1 MNARRSNNDP
11 NQLTWTHGG
20 LGGGSRSN
28 RLLLALFWRESVSRD
43 AFPASFISVNL
54 REHDAITD

>member
-1 MNARRSNNDP
+1 MQEGTTMTRIS
-11 NQLTWTHGG
+11 WHGHMV
-20 LGGGSRSN
+20 GGGSRSN
-28 RLLLALFWRESVSRD
+28 RLLLVLFWRESVSRD